1 MEFFGRRAGYD
12 PKADPIVRVEA
23 HRLRR
28 RLEAYYRKEGST
40 DPWRIVLGK
49 GNYMPILQVPAAS
62 ASSDL
67 LLAVFVESDD
77 EMTSLGM
84 TAELVSNLGSL
95 RNVRVLAPQSL
106 AAAEGDMGKAIS
118 ELGANAVLQC
128 RISGTHISAQLN
140 RVVADGLELI
150 GSFDNQIQ
158 SAVDMIGMFVA
169 SSLEAEHA
177 SHRPR
182 IASPLDRET
191 YQIYLSGRAW
201 FHRWS
206 PDNLTRAMEHFQ
218 TVLQQYP
225 NYALAYAGLA
235 DCQAL
240 RSWWHAQ
247 DPRKT
252 LEQGYAWATRALEL
266 NPECGEA
273 WCSLAMFQLALKH
286 EWTFAEANFRRAIRQ
301 NPSYSM
307 GLNWLSIACL
317 APLSRFD
324 EAIDAVFEAYDLDPL
339 SPEIGNEI
347 VWVSICCGQ
356 FAESADQG
364 RRMIS
369 QYPEFVEAY
378 WSLGLAESA
387 LGNHEAA
394 RRAFQAAEDLDP
406 AIPHTIAWRGYVE
419 GCAGNRDGA
428 ERCLARLNEMR
439 NTCPVRSIHYSWVH
453 SGMRNLERSLDYFE
467 RAVAEVDHP
476 LRRCLSHVSQPSRAS
491 TLPPA

>member
-1 MEFFGRRAGYD
+1 
-12 PKADPIVRVEA
+12 
-23 HRLRR
+23 
-28 RLEAYYRKEGST
+28 
-40 DPWRIVLGK
+40 
-49 GNYMPILQVPAAS
+49 
-62 ASSDL
+62 
-67 LLAVFVESDD
+67 
-77 EMTSLGM
+77 
-84 TAELVSNLGSL
+84 
-95 RNVRVLAPQSL
+95 
-106 AAAEGDMGKAIS
+106 
-118 ELGANAVLQC
+118 
-128 RISGTHISAQLN
+128 
-140 RVVADGLELI
+140 
-150 GSFDNQIQ
+150 
-158 SAVDMIGMFVA
+158 
-169 SSLEAEHA
+169 
-177 SHRPR
+177 
-182 IASPLDRET
+182 
-191 YQIYLSGRAW
+191 
-201 FHRWS
+201 
-206 PDNLTRAMEHFQ
+206 
-218 TVLQQYP
+218 
-225 NYALAYAGLA
+225 
-235 DCQAL
+235 
-240 RSWWHAQ
+240 
-247 DPRKT
+247 
-252 LEQGYAWATRALEL
+252 
-266 NPECGEA
+266 
-273 WCSLAMFQLALKH
+273 
-286 EWTFAEANFRRAIRQ
+286 
-301 NPSYSM
+301 M

-428 ERCLARLNEMR
+428 ERCLARLNEMC